1 MPDSR
6 SSWAIACSV
15 FLAPWPSYG
24 RVGSAC
30 ATVNRTELSLL
41 TSDRMIN
48 GCRVSLPDELHERP
62 ITPLTRG
69 TTQSDKTIPPIVVDS
84 ARAGVIRVS
93 LVTMPIEL

>member
-1 MPDSR
+1 
-6 SSWAIACSV
+6 
-15 FLAPWPSYG
+15 
-24 RVGSAC
+24 
-30 ATVNRTELSLL
+30 
-41 TSDRMIN
+41 MIN